1 VIEYGHKSLGL
12 YASWKKNEIAVI
24 EIDENQWGD
33 PRVILKVQATITQC
47 FSRTTTSSTTA
58 FCFTK

>member
-1 VIEYGHKSLGL
+1 VIEYGHKNLGL

-33 PRVILKVQATITQC
+33 PRVV
-47 FSRTTTSSTTA
+47 
-58 FCFTK
+58 

>member
-1 VIEYGHKSLGL
+1 VIEYGHKSLVL

-33 PRVILKVQATITQC
+33 PRVV
-47 FSRTTTSSTTA
+47 
-58 FCFTK
+58 

>member
-12 YASWKKNEIAVI
+12 YVSWKKNEIVVI

-33 PRVILKVQATITQC
+33 PRVV
-47 FSRTTTSSTTA
+47 
-58 FCFTK
+58 

>member
-1 VIEYGHKSLGL
+1 VIDYGNKSLGL

-33 PRVILKVQATITQC
+33 PRVI
-47 FSRTTTSSTTA
+47 
-58 FCFTK
+58 

>member
-33 PRVILKVQATITQC
+33 PRVV
-47 FSRTTTSSTTA
+47 
-58 FCFTK
+58 

>member
-1 VIEYGHKSLGL
+1 VIENGHKSLGL

-33 PRVILKVQATITQC
+33 PRVI
-47 FSRTTTSSTTA
+47 
-58 FCFTK
+58 

>member
-1 VIEYGHKSLGL
+1 VIDYGHKILGL

-33 PRVILKVQATITQC
+33 PRVV
-47 FSRTTTSSTTA
+47 
-58 FCFTK
+58 